1 MGGVST
7 DEFEPFL
14 DFFGNRWG
22 ALAGVSALLPLSNL
36 LFGVVPTEP
45 EVIRTLASVV
55 GPGGI
60 FTLVA
65 TIGSLL
71 VLRWTFD
78 QRDWFADQKRRQ
90 VQGLAW
96 VTFAGALFL
105 LDVYFVLYAI
115 DAVERY
121 DLLVGP
127 NPDIGTVLFVVY
139 DLVLFVVFVGA
150 FALLTRSFVL
160 LGLVEF
166 LDVPE

>member
-7 DEFEPFL
+7 EGFEPFL
-14 DFFGNRWG
+14 GFFGNRWG

-78 QRDWFADQKRRQ
+78 QRDWFADQERQ
-90 VQGLAW
+90 QIQGLAW

-127 NPDIGTVLFVVY
+127 NPDIGTVLLVVY
-139 DLVLFVVFVGA
+139 DVVLFVVFVGA

-160 LGLVEF
+160 LGLIEF
-166 LDVPE
+166 MDVPE